1 MSETSAGKGPETG
14 PVTGEDGKDRVLSLE
29 EGRQKALAE
38 RKDALD
44 ERKEALQRQANQ
56 QAVQKEK
63 LAEEAR
69 KLEADRERLRQME
82 AAQMRAPAR
91 PARLRGRHVA
101 IVLSFLIMVAAP
113 VAGAGWYLWERAAD
127 RYASYAGF
135 SVRTEE
141 VGSAIEL
148 LGGGADLSGSSSSD
162 TDILYKFM
170 QSQEIVRAV
179 DARLDLRALWAK
191 GDPEVDP
198 IYAYHPPGTIE
209 DLVAYWERMV
219 SVYNDSGTGLI
230 DLEVQAFTAEDA
242 TAVAQ
247 AIYDESASLVNRL
260 SQIAQEDATRYAR
273 EELET
278 AVERL
283 KNAREAVTRFRNRTQ
298 IVDPA
303 ASIQSQM
310 GLMASLE
317 AQLAETLIDLDILRQ
332 TTAASDPRI
341 TQAER
346 RVEVIEAR
354 MAEERRKLGIGAE
367 GEEGDTAFA
376 DLVGEY
382 ERLIVDQ
389 EFAEQSYTAALVA
402 FDSAVA
408 ESQRQSRYLA
418 AHVRPTL
425 AERAE
430 YPQRI
435 TVLALVALFTGLIW
449 SFLVLAGYALKDR
462 R

>member
-1 MSETSAGKGPETG
+1 MSETSAGKGPESG
-14 PVTGEDGKDRVLSLE
+14 PHTGEDGEDRVLSLE

-44 ERKEALQRQANQ
+44 QRKDALQRQANQ

-148 LGGGADLSGSSSSD
+148 LGGVADLSGSSSSD

-230 DLEVQAFTAEDA
+230 DLEVQAFAAEDA
-242 TAVAQ
+242 TAVAK
-247 AIYDESASLVNRL
+247 AIYDESADLVNRL

-418 AHVRPTL
+418 AHVRPTM

-435 TVLALVALFTGLIW
+435 AVLALVALFTGLIW